1 METIHIRDLV
11 GRDIFGRIA
20 AHDIL
25 AAASYCE
32 SGAVVLDFEG
42 VQFATRSFMDE
53 FYNEVRK
60 ARESGRDITLANMS
74 EELGYMYDAVSR
86 TQKGCTTKITMKPYA
101 KPKTIAEMAQIFA
114 QMSI

>member
-1 METIHIRDLV
+1 METINIRDLV

-32 SGAVVLDFEG
+32 DGSAVLDFEG
-42 VQFATRSFMDE
+42 VQFTTRSFMDE

-60 ARESGRDITLANMS
+60 AREAGREITVTNMS
-74 EELGYMYDAVSR
+74 EDLGHMYEAVSR
-86 TQKGCTTKITMKPYA
+86 TQKGGTTKITMKPYA